1 MDNKKR
7 EEISDE
13 YKWDL
18 SKMFKDEN
26 EYNNSLNEVNKYI
39 DKVLSYKGKIM
50 ESSNTLLNF
59 YRDYE
64 LMERLWDKIIIYPRL
79 LCDTDTSN
87 SKYQELKMKWSLIN
101 LILA

>member
-18 SKMFKDEN
+18 SKMFSSIE
-26 EYNNSLNEVNKYI
+26 ELESASNEVKELVNI
-39 DKVLSYKGKIM
+39 VKGYQGRIM
-50 ESSNTLLNF
+50 ESSSTLLSF
-59 YRDYE
+59 YKDYE
-64 LMERLWDKIIIYPRL
+64 AMERLLEKVIIYSRL

-87 SKYQELKMKWSLIN
+87 SSYQELK
-101 LILA
+101 ILADRKSVV